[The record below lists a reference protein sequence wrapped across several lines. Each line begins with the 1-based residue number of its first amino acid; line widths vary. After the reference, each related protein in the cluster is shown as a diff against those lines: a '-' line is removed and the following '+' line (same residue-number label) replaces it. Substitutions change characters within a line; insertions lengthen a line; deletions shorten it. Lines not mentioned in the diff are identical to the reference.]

1 MMIQWDKSLC
11 EQLDDIYESKQAKEK
26 KIEQLKDEIH
36 KDTIKY
42 VTNFKKFCEF

>member
-1 MMIQWDKSLC
+1 MLQWDKSLC
-11 EQLDDIYESKQAKEK
+11 EQLDDIYESKQVKEK

-42 VTNFKKFCEF
+42 VAVLMFFLG